1 MIDSSVTDFLGRY
14 FELAR
19 RFFID
24 GQYALASF
32 FALTLIEEC
41 GKILYLRDANVRSK
55 KARKEATAHTHKY
68 IIAVIN
74 LLNASDRFGALPQPL
89 QSEAD
94 SWFDTERV
102 MKLRNNA
109 LYLHFD
115 REGQLTT
122 PDQMFEPAQA
132 AMRVYLAGFTA
143 VELGEYVKI
152 DTSWVNSILESAES
166 FRKTYI
172 NT

>member
-19 RFFID
+19 RFFIE

-41 GKILYLRDANVRSK
+41 GKVLYLRDADVRSK
-55 KARKEATAHTHKY
+55 EARREATTHTNKY
-68 IIAVIN
+68 ILAVVN
-74 LLNASDRFGALPQPL
+74 LLTASDRFASLPQPL
-89 QSEAD
+89 QSEAY

-102 MKLRNNA
+102 MELRNTA
-109 LYLHFD
+109 LYLYFD
-115 REGQLTT
+115 MDGQLTT
-122 PDQMFEPAQA
+122 PEQKFEREKSALH
-132 AMRVYLAGFTA
+132 VYLAGFA
-143 VELGEYVKI
+143 AIELWEFVNLDKDWILSINEDVE
-152 DTSWVNSILESAES
+152 N

-172 NT
+172 NA

>member
-41 GKILYLRDANVRSK
+41 GKVLYLRGANVRSK
-55 KARKEATAHTHKY
+55 EVRREATAHTNKY

-74 LLNASDRFGALPQPL
+74 LLTASDRFDALPQPL

-109 LYLHFD
+109 LYLRFD
-115 REGQLTT
+115 MEGQLTT
-122 PDQMFEPAQA
+122 PDQMFERTQV
-132 AMRVYLAGFTA
+132 AMHVCLAGFAA
-143 VELGEYVKI
+143 VELGEYVEI
-152 DTSWVNSILESAES
+152 DNNWINSILESAES

-172 NT
+172 DT

>member
-19 RFFID
+19 RLFID

-41 GKILYLRDANVRSK
+41 GKVLYLRGANVRSK
-55 KARKEATAHTHKY
+55 EVRREATAHTNKY

-74 LLNASDRFGALPQPL
+74 LLTQSDRFDTLPQPL
-89 QSEAD
+89 RSEAD

-102 MKLRNNA
+102 MKLRNSA

-115 REGQLTT
+115 MEGQLTT
-122 PDQMFEPAQA
+122 PNQMFERAQA
-132 AMRVYLAGFTA
+132 AMHVYLAGFTA

-152 DTSWVNSILESAES
+152 DNNWINSILESAES

-172 NT
+172 DT